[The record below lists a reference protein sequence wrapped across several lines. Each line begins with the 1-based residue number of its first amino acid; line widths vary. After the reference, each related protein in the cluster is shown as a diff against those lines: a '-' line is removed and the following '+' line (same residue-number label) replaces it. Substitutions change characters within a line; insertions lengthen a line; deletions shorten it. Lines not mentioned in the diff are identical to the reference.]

1 MLDIPQGTDA
11 WKKQRV
17 GKATASKIA
26 DIVAKT
32 KTGWGASRANYAAQL
47 IAERL
52 TGVPQEG
59 YTNAAM
65 QWGTDTE
72 PKAREN
78 YSMLNGVPIE
88 ECGFFQHPS
97 IKQSGASPDGLIGT
111 DGLIEI
117 KCPQT
122 STHLETLLG
131 APIEKKYHLQMQ
143 WQMLCCNRKWCDF
156 VSFDPRLPFELQ
168 MKVIRVNRDEELLA
182 SLEKDVADFLNEIER
197 KVEELKKLSS
207 KDAA

>member
-1 MLDIPQGTDA
+1 MVDVAQGTLE
-11 WKKQRV
+11 WKQQRL

-26 DIVAKT
+26 DIVART
-32 KTGWGASRANYAAQL
+32 KTGWGASRANYAAQI

-52 TGVPQEG
+52 TGIPQET

-78 YSMLNGVPIE
+78 YSMLNGVTIK
-88 ECGFFQHPS
+88 ECGYIQHPI
-97 IKQSGASPDGLIGT
+97 IKDSGASPDGLIGK

-122 STHLETLLG
+122 ATHLEALLG
-131 APIEKKYHLQMQ
+131 EPIDKKYLYQMQ
-143 WQMLCCNRKWCDF
+143 WQMSCTDRKWCDF
-156 VSFDPRLPFELQ
+156 VSYDPRMPFELQ
-168 MKVIRVNRDEELLA
+168 MKVTKVDRDDELLA
-182 SLEKDVADFLNEIER
+182 VLEKDVSEFLKEIET
-197 KVEELKKLSS
+197 KIIKLKALV
-207 KDAA
+207 

>member
-1 MLDIPQGTDA
+1 MDTKQGTEE
-11 WKKQRV
+11 WKKQRL
-17 GKATASKIA
+17 GKATASKIS

-52 TGVPQEG
+52 TGIAQES
-59 YTNAAM
+59 YTNSAM

-78 YSMLNGVPIE
+78 YSMLNGVTIE
-88 ECGFFQHPS
+88 ECGYIQHPR
-97 IKQSGASPDGLIGT
+97 IKDSGASPDGLIGT

-122 STHLETLLG
+122 ATHLEALLG
-131 APIEKKYHLQMQ
+131 EPIERKYLLQMQ
-143 WQMLCCNRKWCDF
+143 WQMACTERKWCDF
-156 VSFDPRLPFELQ
+156 VSFDPRMPFELQ
-168 MKVIRVNRDEELLA
+168 MKVIRVARDDELLF
-182 SLEKDVADFLNEIER
+182 SLEKEVSDFLAEIEA
-197 KVEELKKLSS
+197 KIKQLKEVM
-207 KDAA
+207 